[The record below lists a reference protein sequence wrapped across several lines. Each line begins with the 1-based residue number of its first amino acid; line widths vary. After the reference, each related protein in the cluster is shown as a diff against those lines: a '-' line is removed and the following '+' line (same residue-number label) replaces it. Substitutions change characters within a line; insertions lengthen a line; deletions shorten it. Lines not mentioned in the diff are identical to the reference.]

1 MIQRKQTLF
10 LLASALVNLVLLFVP
25 SVLITS
31 ANAPVNGLA
40 LLMPKGEFIT
50 TSNFLAAILLNA
62 AALFVSFITIFLYK
76 KRNLQHLQCLLL
88 AMVNLILAALLI
100 LTPLVE
106 INSSTNV
113 QKNWAVYLVIVNVLA
128 CYLAARFIKKDI
140 NLLKSADRIR

>member
-10 LLASALVNLVLLFVP
+10 LLAAVSINLVLLFIP
-25 SVLITS
+25 SVLIHT
-31 ANAPVNGLA
+31 AAAPVNGLA
-40 LLMPKGEFIT
+40 LLMPKGEVIT

-62 AALFVSFITIFLYK
+62 GALFVSFITIFLYK

-106 INSSTNV
+106 TNSASSV
-113 QKNWAVYLVIVNVLA
+113 QKNWVVYLVIVNVLA